1 MASSKRATIMFAIAI
16 FVAACTTAPQ
26 QESTGQ
32 YVDDAVITSRIKAA
46 LLAEPT
52 RRSAEIGVETFKSVV
67 QLSGFVSSR
76 DNMLKAATIAGDT
89 KGVTGVKSDMR
100 LKP

>member
-52 RRSAEIGVETFKSVV
+52 LRSAEIGVETFKSVV